1 MGEQTKVSETAS
13 VDRAINQ
20 VLTAEREARE
30 AVEQCR
36 ARAAQVVA
44 EAEDRARAVAKR
56 TERRIKQAHRIADMA
71 VERALKELLGKAPR
85 AVVGASRSP
94 GAKGSDR
101 AVAVLADEIIDP
113 AP

>member
-20 VLTAEREARE
+20 VLAAEREARE

-36 ARAAQVVA
+36 ARAAQMVA
-44 EAEDRARAVAKR
+44 EAEDRAQAVAKR
-56 TERRIKQAHRIADMA
+56 TERRIKAAHRIADMA
-71 VERALKELLGKAPR
+71 VERALKELLGKVPR
-85 AVVGASRSP
+85 AVVSERRAP
-94 GAKGSDR
+94 GTKGSER
-101 AVAVLADEIIDP
+101 AVQVLADEIIDP

>member
-101 AVAVLADEIIDP
+101 AVEVLADEIMDP

>member
-20 VLTAEREARE
+20 VLAAEREARE
-30 AVEQCR
+30 AVEECR
-36 ARAAQVVA
+36 ARAAQMVA

-56 TERRIKQAHRIADMA
+56 TERRIKAAHRIADMA

-85 AVVGASRSP
+85 AVVAERRTSGT
-94 GAKGSDR
+94 KGSEQ
-101 AVAVLADEIIDP
+101 AVEVLADEIIDA

>member
-85 AVVGASRSP
+85 AIVGASRSP

-101 AVAVLADEIIDP
+101 SVEVLADEIIDP

>member
-36 ARAAQVVA
+36 TRAAQVVA

-101 AVAVLADEIIDP
+101 AVEVLADEIIDP

>member
-20 VLTAEREARE
+20 VLAAEREARE

-36 ARAAQVVA
+36 TRAAEVVA
-44 EAEDRARAVAKR
+44 EAEERVRAVAKR
-56 TERRIKQAHRIADMA
+56 TERRIKTAHRIADMA
-71 VERALKELLGKAPR
+71 VERALKELLGKTPR
-85 AVVGASRSP
+85 VAVGASRSP
-94 GAKGSDR
+94 GSKGADQ
-101 AVAVLADEIIDP
+101 AVEVLADEIIDP